1 MVLWLKYL
9 LIAVVGYFLGNIS
22 VGILISRAYGVKDIR
37 TRGSGNA
44 GTTNV
49 LRTLGWVPSVLT
61 LVGDCLKGF
70 LAAELGNI
78 LGGEIGML
86 IGGTCAIIGHDF
98 PVVFH
103 FKGGK
108 GIATS
113 LGLILALNPWIALVL
128 TVLVVG
134 VAATLRYMSVGSV
147 AAAVLYTPLVAIFM
161 RGSAYYGAQLGFAA
175 FASLLALFCHR
186 KNIARLIR
194 GEENRL
200 DFEKISRIS
209 QKLKNIRK

>member
-1 MVLWLKYL
+1 MALWLKYL

-22 VGILISRAYGVKDIR
+22 MGILISRAYGVKDIR
-37 TRGSGNA
+37 ARGSGNA

-61 LVGDCLKGF
+61 LVGDCLKG
-70 LAAELGNI
+70 LIAAELGQA
-78 LGGEIGML
+78 LGGEIGLL
-86 IGGTCAIIGHDF
+86 IGGTCAILGHDF

-103 FKGGK
+103 FRGGK
-108 GIATS
+108 GVATS

-161 RGSAYYGAQLGFAA
+161 RGSAHYGAQLGFAA
-175 FASLLALFCHR
+175 FASLLCLFCHR

-200 DFEKISRIS
+200 DFEKISRVS